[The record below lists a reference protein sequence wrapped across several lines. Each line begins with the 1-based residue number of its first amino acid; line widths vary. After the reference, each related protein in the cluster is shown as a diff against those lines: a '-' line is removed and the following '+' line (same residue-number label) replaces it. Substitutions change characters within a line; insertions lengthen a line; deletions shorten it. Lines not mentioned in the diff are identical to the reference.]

1 MKKRKITGAAAA
13 LSAAVSLGAC
23 GIYGPAPAD
32 LTTTTTIGT
41 TPTVTSTEATAS
53 DTFRPE
59 DMFTQTEYG
68 PPEWLETDETS
79 NDEPTVF
86 TAEDND
92 AECVY
97 GPPEWFE
104 TEDTAENTEPS
115 PAPYETTNSGD
126 DDVIEKQ
133 EKTGSIF
140 GHILDILSPDM
151 ETVDYSPEEN
161 IGEDVYGPPEWFE

>member
-23 GIYGPAPAD
+23 GIYGPPQNTSPCVYGPPEYYD
-32 LTTTTTIGT
+32 LTTTSE
-41 TPTVTSTEATAS
+41 VTEAPETTETATDPSETTTAS
-53 DTFRPE
+53 A
-59 DMFTQTEYG
+59 
-68 PPEWLETDETS
+68 
-79 NDEPTVF
+79 PTVF
-86 TAEDND
+86 SAEDND

-104 TEDTAENTEPS
+104 TEDTAENIEPS

>member
-1 MKKRKITGAAAA
+1 
-13 LSAAVSLGAC
+13 
-23 GIYGPAPAD
+23 
-32 LTTTTTIGT
+32 
-41 TPTVTSTEATAS
+41 
-53 DTFRPE
+53 
-59 DMFTQTEYG
+59 MF
-68 PPEWLETDETS
+68 S
-79 NDEPTVF
+79 
-86 TAEDND
+86 AEDND

-104 TEDTAENTEPS
+104 TEDTAENIEPS